1 MFFGI
6 KSPQIFGPNQHQ
18 LDIVSQLYVFTPG
31 TFLDTPS
38 PNSTV
43 TPMRPADFLPL
54 PFSIDAEFD
63 SS

>member
-43 TPMRPADFLPL
+43 TPNAARGFFASPL
-54 PFSIDAEFD
+54 LNRCGI
-63 SS
+63 